1 MAEFID
7 EREEEVAIDE
17 GEELENFDASEE
29 EEEHQEEVAEPEYET
44 PEKYRN
50 KEAKDIIAMHQN
62 AEKLLGKQSQEVGEL
77 RKVVDD
83 FIQTQTIAQQQQ
95 PTASTYSEDEE
106 LDFFDDPKAAVA
118 QMLENHPS
126 VKQSRQMSENLAKEQ
141 TMAHLNSM
149 HPDFKTILASEDFQ
163 TWVGKSKVRT
173 KMLREADTNYDF
185 DSADELFTTWKERT
199 QIINDVKSTETVARK
214 QSVRSASTGTAK
226 GSGERSSK
234 KIYRRADIVEL
245 MQKDPNRYAALAS
258 EIRSAYAEGRVR

>member
-7 EREEEVAIDE
+7 EREEEVAIDD
-17 GEELENFDASEE
+17 GEELENFDAPEE
-29 EEEHQEEVAEPEYET
+29 EEQHQEETAEPEYET
-44 PEKYRN
+44 PDKYRN
-50 KEAKDIIAMHQN
+50 KETKDIIAMHQN

-77 RKVVDD
+77 RKVVDN

-95 PTASTYSEDEE
+95 PTAHEETEE

-126 VKQSRQMSENLAKEQ
+126 VKQSRQMSEKLAKEQ
-141 TMAHLNSM
+141 TMAHLNSA
-149 HPDFKTILASEDFQ
+149 HPDYKTILANEDFQ
-163 TWVGKSKVRT
+163 EWVGKSKVRT

-185 DSADELFTTWKERT
+185 DNADELFTTWKERT

-234 KIYRRADIVEL
+234 KIYRRADIVDL

-258 EIRSAYAEGRVR
+258 EIRAAYAEGRVR